1 MEFLGVFPVGHMLGI
16 TNLLGFLIQKHKQT
30 L

>member
-1 MEFLGVFPVGHMLGI
+1 MEFLGKSPVGHMLGI
-16 TNLLGFLIQKHKQT
+16 TNFLGFMIQKHKQT